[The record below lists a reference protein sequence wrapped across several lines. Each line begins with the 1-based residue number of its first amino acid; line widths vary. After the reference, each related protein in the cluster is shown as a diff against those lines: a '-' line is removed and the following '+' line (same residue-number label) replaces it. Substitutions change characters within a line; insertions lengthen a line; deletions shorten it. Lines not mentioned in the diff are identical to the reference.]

1 MLAWL
6 MLAKGF
12 TKLGNSS
19 DAIAA
24 ITTYNKLKSK
34 HGPCGAGKGIGN
46 DTQNW
51 KYIIASAARRD

>member
-34 HGPCGAGKGIGN
+34 HGPLRGWEG
-46 DTQNW
+46 DW
-51 KYIIASAARRD
+51 